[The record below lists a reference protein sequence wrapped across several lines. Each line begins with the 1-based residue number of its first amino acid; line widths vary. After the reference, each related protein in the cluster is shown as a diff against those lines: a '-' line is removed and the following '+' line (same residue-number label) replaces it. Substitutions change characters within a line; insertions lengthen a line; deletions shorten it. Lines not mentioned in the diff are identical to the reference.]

1 MFSHKFERF
10 SQRRLTFASRWIVL
24 ILLLALAAC
33 QTDTNE
39 AATAVPATDMPAT
52 AVPVIAAAD
61 TETPVP
67 TETATAIPPTET
79 PPPTETAVPT
89 EIPPTATRSKPT
101 ATPTRAKETATAT
114 AVPDSDSNSDATPDA
129 AAPDALEL
137 LTKSSEA
144 QGKLDSFTQIQTIS
158 MESDLFTQTQTQTCM
173 YDMPDQ
179 IYCYNETAGIYGS
192 ETVTGTTEMVYNGEA
207 FWMRQNEGEWEQM
220 PEDFMQQMGYSED
233 LTAQSRMVLDESLI
247 TAATITGET
256 VIDGVPVYQ
265 IEAEMDLSAMLEI
278 MLNEEMAAQFADMVE
293 DGTLTTTLWIGQEDN
308 LTRKQLVNMSFT
320 VEGMELTMSMQA
332 ANTGFNEPVDIP
344 DPTAGN

>member
-1 MFSHKFERF
+1 M
-10 SQRRLTFASRWIVL
+10 QRRLTFASRWIVL

-114 AVPDSDSNSDATPDA
+114 AVPDSNSDATPDA

-137 LTKSSEA
+137 LTRSSEA

-179 IYCYNETAGIYGS
+179 IYCYNETAVIYGS

-233 LTAQSRMVLDESLI
+233 LTAQSRLVLDESLI